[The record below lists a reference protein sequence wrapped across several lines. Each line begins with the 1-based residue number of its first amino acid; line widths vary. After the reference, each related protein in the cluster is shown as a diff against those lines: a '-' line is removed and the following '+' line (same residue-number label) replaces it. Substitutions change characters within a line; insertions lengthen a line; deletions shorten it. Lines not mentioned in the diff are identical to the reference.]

1 MAASTRLILCAALL
15 AGAALAGAARAQTK
29 PEANAP
35 EVVMFGEW
43 TLRCG
48 VGPTGER
55 ACEIGST
62 IKRAGQKDPVAQI
75 AIGRQIAPAPAAPK
89 DSKETKAAPAAAA
102 KAQTPPPAPQPAAPQ
117 PAASAPAAPMKLIIL
132 IPVNVMIAP
141 GVEFAGDPAAPPLKL
156 PIKACVQAACI
167 AEAPLTEEEVKAFR
181 GRAQPGRLTF
191 TDPAERPVS
200 VEVSFEGFDKALDT
214 LARR

>member
-1 MAASTRLILCAALL
+1 MAASTRLTLCAALL

-62 IKRAGQKDPVAQI
+62 VKRVGQKDPVAQI

-89 DSKETKAAPAAAA
+89 DSKEAKAAPAAAA
-102 KAQTPPPAPQPAAPQ
+102 KAQTPPPAAQPAAPQ

>member
-1 MAASTRLILCAALL
+1 MAASTRLTLCAALL

-35 EVVMFGEW
+35 EVVVFGEW

-89 DSKETKAAPAAAA
+89 ESPKDAKDAKAAPAAAT
-102 KAQTPPPAPQPAAPQ
+102 KAQTPPPPAPQPAAP
-117 PAASAPAAPMKLIIL
+117 APAAPMKLIIL

-214 LARR
+214 LAKR